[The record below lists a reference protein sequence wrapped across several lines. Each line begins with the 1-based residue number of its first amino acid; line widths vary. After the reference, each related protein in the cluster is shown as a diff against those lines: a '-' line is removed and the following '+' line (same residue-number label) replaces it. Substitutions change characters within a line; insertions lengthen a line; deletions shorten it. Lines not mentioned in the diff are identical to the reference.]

1 MAKSTKSSLSA
12 RIPSDL
18 MDEVKAYCKRNQLT
32 QADFVTTAVQT
43 YLQNPSAT
51 PPEPSNVADPA
62 REDWQTAIEAR
73 LFALEQ
79 ALPSASTLTDPA
91 PAGSSTP
98 PSPHDSDDPDDPAEE
113 EEAGDPEE
121 LDCKKLGIPGQKT
134 GKEAD
139 LPPKALQS
147 IAAAVETFQKQ
158 TTELGAAARIVEIEV
173 SPVTTEDVEPIPLS
187 THQAWQLARQRGYLG
202 PSEAFM
208 QRWERYTEKGN
219 DRFRAEWGLERLPD
233 SDQWLDLWDEA
244 FDGEFAT

>member
-51 PPEPSNVADPA
+51 PPQPSNIADPA
-62 REDWQTAIEAR
+62 REDWQAAIEAR
-73 LFALEQ
+73 LSALEQ
-79 ALPSASTLTDPA
+79 ALTSASALADRA
-91 PAGSSTP
+91 PASSSTAP
-98 PSPHDSDDPDDPAEE
+98 LTHDNDPAEE
-113 EEAGDPEE
+113 EEAEDPEE
-121 LDCKKLGIPGQKT
+121 LDSEKVDIPSQKP

-147 IAAAVETFQKQ
+147 IATAVETFQKQ
-158 TTELGAAARIVEIEV
+158 TTELGAEARIVEVEV
-173 SPVTTEDVEPIPLS
+173 SPVTTEDIEPIPLS

-208 QRWERYTEKGN
+208 QRWERYTEKGD
-219 DRFRAEWGLERLPD
+219 DRFRVEWGLERIPD

-244 FDGEFAT
+244 FDEEFED

>member
-51 PPEPSNVADPA
+51 PPEPSQVADPA
-62 REDWQTAIEAR
+62 REDWQAAIEAR
-73 LFALEQ
+73 VFALEQ
-79 ALPSASTLTDPA
+79 ALPSASTLADRGL
-91 PAGSSTP
+91 AGSSPTLA
-98 PSPHDSDDPDDPAEE
+98 PHDGDDPAEK

-121 LDCKKLGIPGQKT
+121 LDCENIVIPSQKP

-173 SPVTTEDVEPIPLS
+173 SPITTENLEPIPLS

-202 PSEAFM
+202 PSEAFT

-219 DRFRAEWGLERLPD
+219 DRFRAEWGLERIPD

-244 FDGEFAT
+244 FDEEFST